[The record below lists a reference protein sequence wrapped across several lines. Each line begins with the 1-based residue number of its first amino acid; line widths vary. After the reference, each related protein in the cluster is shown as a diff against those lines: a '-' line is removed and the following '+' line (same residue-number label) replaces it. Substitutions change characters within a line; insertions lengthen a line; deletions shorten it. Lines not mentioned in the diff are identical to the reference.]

1 VLIIRGGDM
10 PNEQESNL
18 NFIESQPLKLLKNK
32 SYPTYQLYATVS
44 NKSDSEKAMVI
55 CVLETMSW
63 LRKRFRE
70 LEIPQEIIFPE
81 PDDFESVTL
90 NDFKS
95 FRINEGYVVDVVF
108 VKEKGIWAFHLIE
121 PDLGPDPGNE
131 NQRRKPIPGRIFETN
146 IAFKIFNGKVE
157 CGFKTVCSEPEST
170 REVCEVFRLAVVKS
184 IIKNKNLGLEQV
196 LPITRDAQT
205 ISSNENVDN
214 IIGYITSK
222 ERQIPYLLICE
233 YKKELDIS
241 KLKIEKP
248 QFDVHSLI
256 YRSIDELIGIT
267 TNDEIDEYSL
277 FLEKFN
283 KTINHRMGYAQFAVL
298 SNRYIQYFNESCTK
312 CNASN
317 GSIIVFYPEK
327 FKSAWKKYDYSYIML
342 DEVKFLKDLED
353 ELQEYSK
360 YKAYD
365 FGHVKFIN
373 EARIE
378 ELQRVIDISN
388 SKEEI
393 IAAYE
398 DKIRSITSERNN
410 DLNMLKSA
418 INEKDEKIERLKEH
432 INKLDAKDDDWMAGI
447 KKISH
452 SYDECIDKLKQEV
465 KRKDILLGR
474 PKKTDEIPDWVEK
487 YFSGRLIFH
496 DKAKNLISKTS
507 TTEVDMNLICDAIEY
522 LAHEY
527 RDFLAGEITKE
538 ECAIKCSELYNRNFF
553 VSPSGNMS
561 IQAYSLEYKVKY
573 GVGFTGKPKEVAL
586 NLHLKVG
593 NENKNLLRIY
603 FFYDNDKKLI
613 VVGSL
618 PKHLQTITE
627 K

>member
-1 VLIIRGGDM
+1 MSEENIKKF
-10 PNEQESNL
+10 
-18 NFIESQPLKLLKNK
+18 NFKEPHPIKLLKNK
-32 SYPTYQLYATVS
+32 SYPTYQLYATVL
-44 NKSDSEKAMVI
+44 NKTDPEKAIVI

-70 LEIPQEIIFPE
+70 LEMPQEIMFPE
-81 PDDFESVTL
+81 PDDFEGVTL

-131 NQRRKPIPGRIFETN
+131 NQRRQPVPGRVFETN
-146 IAFKIFNGKVE
+146 IAFRIFNGKVE

-184 IIKNKNLGLEQV
+184 IVKNKNLGLEQV

-205 ISSNENVDN
+205 ISSNEGVDN
-214 IIGYITSK
+214 VIGYITSK
-222 ERQIPYLLICE
+222 ERQIPYVLIAE

-248 QFDVHSLI
+248 EFDVHSLI
-256 YRSIDELIGIT
+256 YRSIDELMGIT
-267 TNDEIDEYSL
+267 SDDATDGYTL
-277 FLEKFN
+277 FLEKLN
-283 KTINHRMGYAQFAVL
+283 KTINHRMGYAQFAFL
-298 SNRYIQYFNESCTK
+298 PNKYLEYFNENCARCK
-312 CNASN
+312 ASN

-327 FKSAWKKYDYSYIML
+327 FKSACKKYDCSYIML
-342 DEVKFLKDLED
+342 NEDKFLKNLED

-360 YKAYD
+360 YKIYD

-398 DKIRSITSERNN
+398 DKIRSIASEKNN

-418 INEKDEKIERLKEH
+418 IIEKDDKIERLKE
-432 INKLDAKDDDWMAGI
+432 IIDKLDAKDDVWIAEI
-447 KKISH
+447 EKINH
-452 SYDECIDKLKQEV
+452 SYDERIDKLKQEL

-474 PKKTDEIPDWVEK
+474 PKKTEEVPDWVEK

-496 DKAKNLISKTS
+496 DRAKSLISKTP
-507 TTEVDMNLICDAIEY
+507 TTEVDMNLLCDAIEY

-527 RDFLAGEITKE
+527 RAFLTGEITKE
-538 ECAIKCSELYNRNFF
+538 ECAKACSETYNRNFN
-553 VSPSGNMS
+553 VSPSGDMS
-561 IQAYSLEYKVKY
+561 IQAYSFEYKVKY

-586 NLHLKVG
+586 NQHLKVG

-618 PKHLQTITE
+618 PKHLKTITE